1 LSHDKENLMQIEQL
15 KQRIDRIEE
24 SADQA
29 KQACQKGSPPS
40 ELRECV
46 ANLHQQASA
55 AKHAAQGQSASEGSL
70 RQDVVQL
77 ESAADRAMQACRSA
91 GNVDPQL
98 QQAVQ
103 RTHAEASSLKKELM
117 QAA

>member
-1 LSHDKENLMQIEQL
+1 MQIEQL
-15 KQRIDRIEE
+15 KQRMDRIEE

-40 ELRECV
+40 DLRECV
-46 ANLHQQASA
+46 ARLHEQASA
-55 AKHAAQGQSASEGSL
+55 TKHALQGQESASEESL
-70 RQDVVQL
+70 RRDVMQL
-77 ESAADRAMQACRSA
+77 EDTADRAMQACRNA

-103 RTHAEASSLKKELM
+103 RTHSEVSSLKKEMM

>member
-1 LSHDKENLMQIEQL
+1 MQIEQL
-15 KQRIDRIEE
+15 KQRIARIEE
-24 SADQA
+24 YADQA
-29 KQACQKGSPPS
+29 KQACQNGSPSS
-40 ELRECV
+40 ELREAV
-46 ANLHQQASA
+46 GNLHQQASA
-55 AKHAAQGQSASEGSL
+55 AKHASQGQPSASEESL
-70 RQDVVQL
+70 RRDALQL
-77 ESAADRAMQACRSA
+77 EAAADRAMQACRSA

>member
-1 LSHDKENLMQIEQL
+1 MQFEQV
-15 KQRIDRIEE
+15 KQRMDRIEE

-46 ANLHQQASA
+46 ARLHEQASA
-55 AKHAAQGQSASEGSL
+55 TKHAMQGQESASEESV
-70 RQDVVQL
+70 RRDVMQL
-77 ESAADRAMQACRSA
+77 EDTADRAMQACRNA

-103 RTHAEASSLKKELM
+103 RTHAEVSSLKKEMM

>member
-1 LSHDKENLMQIEQL
+1 MQIEQL

-40 ELRECV
+40 DLRESV
-46 ANLHQQASA
+46 ARLHAQASA
-55 AKHAAQGQSASEGSL
+55 AKHAMEGQASASEQNVRS
-70 RQDVVQL
+70 VVMQL
-77 ESAADRAMQACRSA
+77 EDAADRAMQACRNA

>member
-1 LSHDKENLMQIEQL
+1 MQIEQL
-15 KQRIDRIEE
+15 KQRIERIEQA
-24 SADQA
+24 ADQA
-29 KQACQKGSPPS
+29 RQACQQGSPS
-40 ELRECV
+40 SDLRECV
-46 ANLHQQASA
+46 ATLHQQASA
-55 AKHAAQGQSASEGSL
+55 AKHAAQGPSASEDSL
-70 RQDVVQL
+70 RQDVVQI
-77 ESAADRAMQACRSA
+77 ESTADRAMQACRTA